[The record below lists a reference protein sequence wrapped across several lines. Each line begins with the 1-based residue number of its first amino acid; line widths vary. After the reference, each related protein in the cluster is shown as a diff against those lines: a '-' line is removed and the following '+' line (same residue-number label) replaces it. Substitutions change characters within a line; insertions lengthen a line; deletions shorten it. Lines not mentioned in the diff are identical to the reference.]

1 MWGLNPELEA
11 LGFMRVAMTRS
22 SLLKLLLTEETLPE
36 RFLVV
41 GVYEDSGLVF
51 IYLSS
56 LSLSAVEPSNLPSNT
71 LSF

>member
-1 MWGLNPELEA
+1 
-11 LGFMRVAMTRS
+11 MTRS

-36 RFLVV
+36 RFLVL